1 MSKDLVI
8 CKKDKPLTTSVMI
21 KEHFGKRHDNVLRD
35 ILIIKERVSKEFW
48 QLNFEESTYKSRGKE
63 YPMYLMTKDGF
74 TMLVMGY
81 TDIESM
87 KFKEL
92 YIKKFNEM
100 ERFITSKLLA
110 RNDFPQLT
118 DNIKIM
124 HEEPKFYHY
133 SNEMDMINKIVT
145 GKTAKQIR
153 EEQGLEKG
161 TSIRPYLSSEEIY
174 YIEKLQHTDV
184 GMVIAI
190 PDYYERQKA
199 LKKYYS
205 MLKTQN
211 TKQLA
216 E

>member
-1 MSKDLVI
+1 MSRDLVI

-48 QLNFEESTYKSRGKE
+48 QLNFEESEYKSRGKE

-145 GKTAKQIR
+145 DKTAKQIR
-153 EEQGLEKG
+153 EEQGIEKG

-190 PDYYERQKA
+190 PDYYERQKS
-199 LKKYYS
+199 LKKYYG
-205 MLKTQN
+205 MLKKQN